1 MIYTIHRLSSIVV
14 FDNLNNLQKRLSV
27 FALEQQQQ
35 QQQSLVDAQD
45 FVVIGIQKII
55 CISLFCRIIP

>member
-35 QQQSLVDAQD
+35 QQQSLVDDQD

-55 CISLFCRIIP
+55 CIFLFCRIIP